1 MTKLQSAPAAGVSID
16 TALATVA
23 AEVAADVSR
32 LWIVGDAAAI
42 AALAGNATFNA
53 TNAADTASYAT
64 AYGGARLYPTPTAT
78 AEQLTVFWP
87 GGFRVFATPL
97 ASSVWVDP
105 KDGSQQF
112 GQWQLFGVGQ
122 SLVGAAIT
130 VAST

>member
-1 MTKLQSAPAAGVSID
+1 MITPRYCSI
-16 TALATVA
+16 
-23 AEVAADVSR
+23 
-32 LWIVGDAAAI
+32 
-42 AALAGNATFNA
+42 
-53 TNAADTASYAT
+53 
-64 AYGGARLYPTPTAT
+64 TPCPDDP
-78 AEQLTVFWP
+78 LP
-87 GGFRVFATPL
+87 TPL